1 MPRPA
6 SLSFEILRTFVL
18 LMRNEGDAS
27 RTAAQLGINQ
37 PSVSKRLRSL
47 QHAGGPLARPWLRR
61 EGKLWKLT
69 DEGRAVFPA
78 AEELV
83 RRYEQLTDFV
93 HQPEKI
99 AVRLGCGQRSVLGF
113 VRVAIRRFRQKCPN
127 ARLRISTMRGRD
139 RIEGVAAGLLDLA
152 IVSQNHA
159 DIKEIARRPLV
170 VEPLTADPLVVVSS
184 AAASWKS
191 RFRRLPEAGA
201 TAKSLA
207 DYPLILPEP
216 NAGIRKTLER
226 PFRNENVWSQV
237 DVVLEIGGW
246 AAMLSYVHMG
256 LGVALVTSSAVSDQ
270 RGVIVRPLDPHEF
283 PGVQTKLICRQSP
296 TGDES
301 LDLSPDAEILRA
313 ALRDA
318 ARAIKTNRRD
328 G

>member
-6 SLSFEILRTFVL
+6 GLSFEILRTFVL

-37 PSVSKRLRSL
+37 PSVSKRLRCL
-47 QHAGGPLARPWLRR
+47 QRVGGPLARPWLHR

-93 HQPEKI
+93 HPPEKI

-113 VRVAIRRFRQKCPN
+113 VRVAIRRFWQKCPN
-127 ARLRISTMRGRD
+127 AGLRVSTMRGRA
-139 RIEGVAAGLLDLA
+139 RVEGVAAGLLDLA
-152 IVSQNHA
+152 IVSQDHA
-159 DIKEIARRPLV
+159 DIQEIARRPLV
-170 VEPLTADPLVVVSS
+170 VEPLMVDPLVAVSS
-184 AAASWKS
+184 AAASWKT

-246 AAMLSYVHMG
+246 AAMLSYVRMG
-256 LGVALVTSSAVSDQ
+256 RGIALISSSAVSDR

-296 TGDES
+296 TGDAS

-318 ARAIKTNRRD
+318 AGTITKTRRD